1 MPNGVLSVRPIF
13 CKIITLIV
21 VLETFILS
29 VLGLYYNPDFT
40 SLESQKLWSLTFGFL
55 FLFQAVYLHKA
66 IKGCRKCAYVGDLLL
81 QATGLLYIVFAGAI
95 YPIAF
100 YQANFIA
107 LYGMLCLIFGKI
119 FIRQSRNALFGM
131 GS

>member
-1 MPNGVLSVRPIF
+1 MRPIF

-29 VLGLYYNPDFT
+29 ILGLYYNPDFT

-95 YPIAF
+95 YPNYSTVAS
-100 YQANFIA
+100 FIS
-107 LYGMLCLIFGKI
+107 LYGLLCLVLGKIFGK
-119 FIRQSRNALFGM
+119 QSRAMVF
-131 GS
+131 S

>member
-1 MPNGVLSVRPIF
+1 MRPIF

-29 VLGLYYNPDFT
+29 ILGLYYNPDFT

-95 YPIAF
+95 YPNYSAV
-100 YQANFIA
+100 ASFIS
-107 LYGMLCLIFGKI
+107 LYGLLCLVLGKM
-119 FIRQSRNALFGM
+119 FSRYSRAMVL
-131 GS
+131 S

>member
-1 MPNGVLSVRPIF
+1 MKAKSWKSRRVI

-21 VLETFILS
+21 VLETFVLS
-29 VLGLYYNPDFT
+29 IFGLYYNPDFT
-40 SLESQKLWSLTFGFL
+40 SLESQKLWTLLFGFL

-95 YPIAF
+95 YPNYSMVAS
-100 YQANFIA
+100 FIS
-107 LYGMLCLIFGKI
+107 LYGLLCLVLGKIFGK
-119 FIRQSRNALFGM
+119 QSRVMVF
-131 GS
+131 S